1 MEQDDFAL
9 VRHALLRYRRIARHH
24 RRGGLVEDHRLA
36 ARVLGAL
43 ERLRQPVLLDTDGN
57 CVVSAID
64 NPPSL

>member
-9 VRHALLRYRRIARHH
+9 VRHALLRYRRFARHH
-24 RRGGLVEDHRLA
+24 RRGGLVEDHKLA
-36 ARVLGAL
+36 ARALGAL
-43 ERLRQPVLLDTDGN
+43 ERLRQPILLDADSN